1 MDLDKTCRSIAKEL
15 GYDYELVRR
24 IVMYEFEYTTK
35 VMKDPN
41 DYREILFNKLFKFK
55 LKTRFKEDK
64 TKNYSPNGRNENNN
78 ASKDRLYA

>member
-1 MDLDKTCRSIAKEL
+1 MDLDKTCRSIANEL

-35 VMKDPN
+35 VMKDPD

-55 LKTRFKEDK
+55 LKIRFKEDK
-64 TKNYSPNGRNENNN
+64 TKNYSPNGRKESTAN
-78 ASKDRLYA
+78 

>member
-35 VMKDPN
+35 VMKDPD

-64 TKNYSPNGRNENNN
+64 TKIYSPNGRNEDNN
-78 ASKDRLYA
+78 ASEDRLHA